1 MTCCSI
7 GAAVK
12 VHMFCNDGHK
22 EEWSSSPDVKAGRG
36 TIPLINLLIVCYA
49 LFSGLHW
56 DQFKVHMLTIIIEQ
70 E

>member
-1 MTCCSI
+1 
-7 GAAVK
+7 
-12 VHMFCNDGHK
+12 MFCNDGHK